1 MLAHHL
7 CTAQGHRLL
16 CWHDRGCNTPHVP
29 CQRHDSSTPPQPFQ
43 QSPKPMAEPAS
54 CSRAAQPCHDHFED
68 MSQDT
73 PNSAPSP
80 KHHCVSSPSLWAPLA
95 PAYFWSLF
103 SNEVPKGDSGLGAG
117 SAQLPAWGG
126 CTSLLQHP
134 QIPSDMHHGSHGS
147 SHPLQEQRAWVMVRQ
162 QGQGFHKVGA
172 LWCDTSNT
180 PPHFTDPH
188 SSAGS
193 HLSARL

>member
-1 MLAHHL
+1 MPSSTSAQRAPGSDSNGSHTRRGVQSPLLDSYQLTLGMEMLAHHL

-29 CQRHDSSTPPQPFQ
+29 CQRHDSSIPPQLFQ

-117 SAQLPAWGG
+117 SAQLPA
-126 CTSLLQHP
+126 
-134 QIPSDMHHGSHGS
+134 
-147 SHPLQEQRAWVMVRQ
+147 
-162 QGQGFHKVGA
+162 
-172 LWCDTSNT
+172 
-180 PPHFTDPH
+180 
-188 SSAGS
+188 
-193 HLSARL
+193 